1 MIPLIL
7 TLALAIPQ
15 PVTVDRIEI
24 NTFPS
29 GESHVKQVILY
40 RWTRLSTGYGY
51 RVTDWWLVDSDY
63 EPAGDLVARYKDGQL
78 EEFTSQHITHTN
90 TDHDPELRDRKILC
104 PDDRV
109 PYLKGNK

>member
-1 MIPLIL
+1 MIALVL
-7 TLALAIPQ
+7 TLALTIPQ

-29 GESHVKQVILY
+29 GESHVKQIILY
-40 RWTRLSTGYGY
+40 RWTRLASGNGY

-90 TDHDPELRDRKILC
+90 TDHDPELRDRNELAEESRRSYTK
-104 PDDRV
+104 
-109 PYLKGNK
+109 

>member
-1 MIPLIL
+1 MIALLL

-40 RWTRLSTGYGY
+40 RWTRLASGNGY
-51 RVTDWWLVDSDY
+51 RVTDWWLVESDY
-63 EPAGDLVARYKDGQL
+63 EPAGDLVTRYKDGIVQ
-78 EEFTSQHITHTN
+78 EFTSQNITHTE
-90 TDHDPELRDRKILC
+90 TDHDPELRDRNELAEES
-104 PDDRV
+104 RRS
-109 PYLKGNK
+109 YRE